1 MKTGYARVST
11 DEQTLALQHDALQA
25 NGCDVVYDDQGVS
38 GTAMKRPGL
47 AAALA
52 AAKAGSWA
60 SGKAREGIWHKCGM
74 VVVVLVAAGADL
86 LIGAVLTNLP
96 GIALP
101 FQFGGLVL
109 PMVLVWYIITEL
121 GSIAEN
127 GVSMGAPVP
136 RWLTKILEIGKD
148 AVDQAGDKLAGEEN
162 DHAQQ

>member
-1 MKTGYARVST
+1 MEHVNRLKAFTAAIVGALTALWGWLGWLVVGWIICMALDYLTGS
-11 DEQTLALQHDALQA
+11 
-25 NGCDVVYDDQGVS
+25 
-38 GTAMKRPGL
+38 
-47 AAALA
+47 LA
-52 AAKAGSWA
+52 AAKAGNWA
-60 SGKAREGIWHKCGM
+60 SGRAREGIWHKCGM

-101 FQFGGLVL
+101 FQFSGLLL